1 MAKSCICFVTRKAA
15 RSITQ
20 LYDESLRPTG
30 LRSTQLAVLNTVRLL
45 EPVKIVLL
53 AEALVLDRTTLARN
67 LKPLE
72 QRGLIRIELGKDLR
86 ERIVTMTDKGMVK
99 LEEVFPYWEEAQGR
113 VKKELG
119 QQGLDALRG
128 TLSGLVSFTR
138 NG

>member
-15 RSITQ
+15 RCITQ

-72 QRGLIRIELGKDLR
+72 QRGLIRIELGEDLR
-86 ERIVTMTDKGMVK
+86 ERIVTMTDKGMDK

-119 QQGLDALRG
+119 QQGLDTLRG